1 VARLVDAGDLHAF
14 RRKQTKLPVRAG
26 RQGVDMEMGRR
37 VVLRGC
43 CVRPRIRPS
52 VSSRAPAIWVISDRF
67 DFHEPSATGFAG
79 ALIGCSKRLVEQA
92 FGLARQVTSYRSFAG
107 LVWRTS
113 GRGVRREKA
122 ALSSGCKSHR
132 QRSSRKQPERLWP
145 SLPSDFFH
153 QLRNPR
159 VFGTPLRAVA
169 MRGNTISRYKMKRL
183 FDLEGRQV
191 G

>member
-1 VARLVDAGDLHAF
+1 
-14 RRKQTKLPVRAG
+14 
-26 RQGVDMEMGRR
+26 
-37 VVLRGC
+37 
-43 CVRPRIRPS
+43 
-52 VSSRAPAIWVISDRF
+52 VISDRF

-79 ALIGCSKRLVEQA
+79 ALIGCSKQLVEQA

-122 ALSSGCKSHR
+122 ALSSGCKSHPATL
-132 QRSSRKQPERLWP
+132 QPETTGAAMP

-153 QLRNPR
+153 QLRNRR